1 MRAFA
6 NGSNANPMNPDPLDR
21 LHKLLAL
28 LVLFSL
34 LGACGSGGLAGPV
47 NPPAPPGPPVNGPAW
62 PAFGGNAQHTA
73 TATIAAQSLGRIL
86 WQTPVDL
93 APQYGGGGSYLLS
106 HYGSPVISSR
116 NTVLV
121 PVKTTA
127 NGSFRFEAR
136 NGSNGALLWSAPTD
150 YVVPPHN
157 WFPSFNLTLAQ
168 TGRVYAP
175 GAGGKLHFRDDV
187 DSATGT
193 VQTTVFYGA
202 AIYAA
207 STAQLDAAITINTP
221 LTVDAAGNVYFGF
234 LATQPNAAGLSS
246 GIARISATG
255 NGIWGAAATIAND
268 ASVDRLAMNSAPAL
282 SADGAFV
289 YVAVSNALGEGYLLR
304 LNSATLERT
313 ASVRLLDPRTGTPAW
328 ITGDSTSSPTVG
340 PDGDVYFGVLEANR
354 PSHNY
359 RGWLLHFDAG
369 LGQTRI
375 PGGFGWDITASIVPA
390 AAVPSYTGASTYLIL
405 TKYNN
410 YGGAGTGNG
419 LNRMAI
425 LDPNQSQPDMIT
437 GNPTMQEV
445 LTVLSPTPDPGYA
458 GGVKEW
464 CVNTTV
470 VDPVTRSVLMNNEDG
485 QMYRWNLVTNTLSE
499 QIRFTNGLGESYTP
513 TALGPDGVVYAI
525 NNAMLFAVG
534 R

>member
-1 MRAFA
+1 MRTFA
-6 NGSNANPMNPDPLDR
+6 NGSNANPMNPGPLDR
-21 LHKLLAL
+21 LHKPLAL
-28 LVLFSL
+28 IVLFSL
-34 LGACGSGGLAGPV
+34 LVACGSGGLAGPV
-47 NPPAPPGPPVNGPAW
+47 NRPAPPGPPVNGPAW

-157 WFPSFNLTLAQ
+157 
-168 TGRVYAP
+168 
-175 GAGGKLHFRDDV
+175 
-187 DSATGT
+187 
-193 VQTTVFYGA
+193 
-202 AIYAA
+202 
-207 STAQLDAAITINTP
+207 
-221 LTVDAAGNVYFGF
+221 
-234 LATQPNAAGLSS
+234 ATQPNAAGLSS

-255 NGIWGAAATIAND
+255 NGTWVAAATIAND

-289 YVAVSNALGEGYLLR
+289 YVTVSNALGEGYLLR

-390 AAVPSYTGASTYLIL
+390 AAVPSYTGA
-405 TKYNN
+405 
-410 YGGAGTGNG
+410 
-419 LNRMAI
+419 
-425 LDPNQSQPDMIT
+425 
-437 GNPTMQEV
+437 
-445 LTVLSPTPDPGYA
+445 
-458 GGVKEW
+458 
-464 CVNTTV
+464 
-470 VDPVTRSVLMNNEDG
+470 
-485 QMYRWNLVTNTLSE
+485 
-499 QIRFTNGLGESYTP
+499 F
-513 TALGPDGVVYAI
+513 
-525 NNAMLFAVG
+525 G